1 LAIQGDV
8 SAQRIYQKVG
18 RALGIGIGSMVNA
31 LNLPM
36 YVIGG
41 GVASAWDAFAP
52 AMLEELR
59 FRSFIYKV
67 TAPDVALAGTKHTL
81 VTRALMGSDAG
92 LYGAARLP
100 MLASLTQTEPTRSPQ
115 PL

>member
-1 LAIQGDV
+1 
-8 SAQRIYQKVG
+8 
-18 RALGIGIGSMVNA
+18 MVNA

-52 AMLEELR
+52 TMLEELR

-67 TAPDVALAGTKHTL
+67 TAPDGALAGTKHTL